1 MICADCRSLL
11 SKYKAATKRY
21 ADLTEALTKMA
32 AADLLRDAAFQSLK
46 EKVMEARLG
55 CQMAKEVLRVHKES
69 HGRLRRN

>member
-46 EKVMEARLG
+46 EEVMATRLC
-55 CQMAKEVLRVHKES
+55 CQMAREALRVHKES
-69 HGRLRRN
+69 HYH